1 MILSPKIEGNR
12 PRLACEIAAGGVVA
26 ARSAEPGG
34 PLTAVARVELAEGAV
49 APSLKPGNVADRV
62 ATIAAVRRAME
73 AIGARSNARNADLTL
88 VIPDGAVRVLLLDF
102 DALPGKITE
111 ALPIVR
117 FRLKKLVPF
126 DTDDAMVTYQVMSST
141 RSAVRVLAVAIPRD
155 VLADYETV
163 AREAGF
169 EPGAVLPST
178 LAAVAGLPESDTGSL
193 TVNVYTSAVTTAIA
207 RGGVLLLHR
216 TVELTEHAMPIP
228 ASLPAALFETSTASE
243 LPGMF
248 VSGGVAGEAT
258 GELLPLVDVE
268 ETAGEWAAQEP
279 LPEFG
284 RNPYADAISAETAT
298 EASYGV
304 TGMPLRAAYA
314 GAGGAG
320 ADGSEGVRSSYP
332 VDLQELNDSGLFA
345 EGAPVER
352 SPYASPELTEE
363 LQSEIHNS
371 SSDGSAAGRDSD
383 RLLRGPICRGGAAVA
398 GGSSGFRARG
408 RRGRGPGT
416 YLVAGCAGRG
426 DCPRGFGRRGLFR
439 GFAEC
444 AAGGF
449 AERGAAGSG
458 WIDAHAGG
466 AGFAAGD
473 GSAQPRAGG
482 ERGLD
487 DRGDHCRGAS
497 EPAGGRGGGSAELRM
512 RS

>member
-49 APSLKPGNVADRV
+49 APSLKPGNVVDRV

-216 TVELTEHAMPIP
+216 TVELTEHAVPTP

-243 LPGMF
+243 LPGVF
-248 VSGGVAGEAT
+248 VPGGVAGEAT

-320 ADGSEGVRSSYP
+320 ADGSEGARSSYP

-363 LQSEIHNS
+363 LQTEIHNS
-371 SSDGSAAGRDSD
+371 FLTGAPPAAAPTDSFGGRFAVEGRQSLED
-383 RLLRGPICRGGAAVA
+383 LAA
-398 GGSSGFRARG
+398 
-408 RRGRGPGT
+408 
-416 YLVAGCAGRG
+416 
-426 DCPRGFGRRGLFR
+426 FG
-439 GFAEC
+439 
-444 AAGGF
+444 
-449 AERGAAGSG
+449 
-458 WIDAHAGG
+458 
-466 AGFAAGD
+466 
-473 GSAQPRAGG
+473 RAGG
-482 ERGLD
+482 EDAAPVHTLSPDARAEEIARAVSVAVAYFEDLLSAPPEVLLSAGPLGADGLT
-487 DRGDHCRGAS
+487 RTLEEQGLLQEMGLRSRELVESAALTTEATTAAVPRSLLAGVVGA
-497 EPAGGRGGGSAELRM
+497 LR
-512 RS
+512 S